1 MIKKI
6 LLSTIFTVTIVLG
19 SESLTSYDQ
28 AVKLFNEK
36 AYEKAYEIF
45 LSLSKNDLEN
55 QNLNF
60 YLGR

>member
-1 MIKKI
+1 MTKKI
-6 LLSTIFTVTIVLG
+6 LFLTLFITSLLF
-19 SESLTSYDQ
+19 SKESLTSYDQ